1 MNFCVPF
8 YIEYCNYIHYTGELY
23 EKVKE
28 DYSSFNKIP
37 RILFLHKHRYIIL
50 YGDNVFVYTRKLVL
64 FVWKKNLFT
73 NICNFYLPY
82 LYVSLLNITNIC
94 YSSHYAVDCIVKYV
108 QKLEM

>member
-1 MNFCVPF
+1 MPF

-64 FVWKKNLFT
+64 FIL
-73 NICNFYLPY
+73 FYLRIY
-82 LYVSLLNITNIC
+82 VISIFLTYVSLLNI